1 VAWPARYLR
10 GRGCASRHRHKT
22 IGHNLRQPAS
32 ARSTYYGVRRL
43 FTLGACDLT
52 SVPEK
57 WSKRTEVRR
66 ATDESVRMERVTAVR
81 GADVTR

>member
-1 VAWPARYLR
+1 MALR
-10 GRGCASRHRHKT
+10 RFLVRAIRG
-22 IGHNLRQPAS
+22 
-32 ARSTYYGVRRL
+32 
-43 FTLGACDLT
+43 
-52 SVPEK
+52 PEK

>member
-1 VAWPARYLR
+1 MAFVLTFHFR
-10 GRGCASRHRHKT
+10 C
-22 IGHNLRQPAS
+22 
-32 ARSTYYGVRRL
+32 VR
-43 FTLGACDLT
+43 